1 MFKLNGAIINL
12 LSIVLEPY
20 YLLIKEDISNMRVI
34 LKEDFVQVVEGG
46 KCHFNI
52 PAHFR
57 TFV

>member
-12 LSIVLEPY
+12 LSTVLEPY

-46 KCHFNI
+46 KCHFSS
-52 PAHFR
+52 PADFCN
-57 TFV
+57 FL

>member
-1 MFKLNGAIINL
+1 

-52 PAHFR
+52 PADFR
-57 TFV
+57 NFV